1 MVTHAVRDKTET
13 DDGTAS
19 AQRAEQFDELVRTES
34 SRLIAASAAI
44 VGTRHLAEEVVQDA
58 FVRLLRRGISESLD
72 RPAAWLRTVVVNASI
87 DVVRRARHEHQLL
100 VSIGDSPASASNS
113 ATDPAEALPDTQ
125 LWAAV
130 RALPEDQAKAVA
142 LRYAADQST
151 QEIAEAL
158 SITTGAVNSL
168 LFRARQGLRSVLSPD
183 RSDPDP
189 LNPPRPPSEPAS
201 GRAVDL
207 RSPTAPEPTK
217 GETHE

>member
-1 MVTHAVRDKTET
+1 MVTHSVRDETEQ
-13 DDGTAS
+13 DDGTTS

-87 DVVRRARHEHQLL
+87 DVVRRARHERQLL
-100 VSIGDSPASASNS
+100 VSIGDSPAGAGA
-113 ATDPAEALPDTQ
+113 ATDPAEALPDTH

-151 QEIAEAL
+151 QEIADAL

-183 RSDPDP
+183 RSDADP
-189 LNPPRPPSEPAS
+189 LSPSRPNTEPTS
-201 GRAVDL
+201 GPAVDL
-207 RSPTAPEPTK
+207 RSRTEGLAK
-217 GETHE
+217 GDTHE